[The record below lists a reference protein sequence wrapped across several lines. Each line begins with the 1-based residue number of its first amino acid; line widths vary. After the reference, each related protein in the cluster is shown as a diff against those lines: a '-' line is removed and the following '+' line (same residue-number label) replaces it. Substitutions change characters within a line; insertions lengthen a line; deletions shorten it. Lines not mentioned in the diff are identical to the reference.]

1 MIVKHILTY
10 LLIFTKGMIILQ
22 AEIWFV
28 YTDNERTKTVNKV
41 FVYVPPFFLVLNHWM
56 NILQLFFFVFNLVF
70 FSKGFHVGIILV

>member
-28 YTDNERTKTVNKV
+28 CTDNESTKTINKV

-56 NILQLFFFVFNLVF
+56 NILQLFFLFLT
-70 FSKGFHVGIILV
+70 